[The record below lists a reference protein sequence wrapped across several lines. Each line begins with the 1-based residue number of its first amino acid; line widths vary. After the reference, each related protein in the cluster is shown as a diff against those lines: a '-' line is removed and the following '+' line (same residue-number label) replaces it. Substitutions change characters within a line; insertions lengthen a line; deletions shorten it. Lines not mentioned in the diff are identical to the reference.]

1 MSRATKTLKGVFL
14 SIWGGGKTTL
24 LTVVV
29 ALSLATLTPAFGA
42 TGGNFILGKSNV
54 ATTISNLTANV
65 AGAPAL
71 QIVNNNTAPG
81 SKALALVVAQGRPP
95 MTVNPTAGKALNLNA
110 DKVDGSDA
118 PLWAVVDSG
127 GLISPGESRG
137 VTKVLKPPAP
147 GEYHVFFD
155 RDVSSCATIVTPT
168 LAAIGDVSADKLQ
181 GFSNGVRVYVSKD
194 FGTGDAFSLAV
205 LC

>member
-1 MSRATKTLKGVFL
+1 MSRATKTLKGVSL
-14 SIWGGGKTTL
+14 SVWGRGKATL
-24 LTVVV
+24 LTVMV
-29 ALSLATLTPAFGA
+29 ALTLAAVTPAFGA
-42 TGGNFILGKSNV
+42 NGGTFILGS
-54 ATTISNLTANV
+54 L
-65 AGAPAL
+65 
-71 QIVNNNTAPG
+71 NNTATAITRLVGNVNGPSLLVLNPNTG
-81 SKALALVVAQGRPP
+81 ASATGALFQVTSGHPP
-95 MTVNPTAGKALNLNA
+95 FKVNSATKVPNLNA

-147 GEYHVFFD
+147 GEYHVFFN

-168 LAAIGDVSADKLQ
+168 LAAIGDVSADNLQ